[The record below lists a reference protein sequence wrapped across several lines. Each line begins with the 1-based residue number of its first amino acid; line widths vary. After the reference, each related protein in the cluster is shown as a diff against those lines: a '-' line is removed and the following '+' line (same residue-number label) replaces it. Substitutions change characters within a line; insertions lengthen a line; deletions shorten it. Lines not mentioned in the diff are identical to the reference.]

1 MAAAA
6 ATSVPATH
14 VLASS
19 FLSTDRPD
27 YRRAEREALSV
38 LKEFGLEEPPVD
50 PVRIAEQ
57 LGVPVRFVEF
67 TGETDR
73 NVSGFYDCETNQIW
87 VNKHEFPLRQ
97 TFTVAHEL
105 GHKIL
110 HEEWAKSDNYRV
122 LLRDPSKTD
131 WDPIEQEANVFAA
144 NLLMPRR
151 MLDQYYKL
159 PVEQI
164 SRLFAVSVPAVS
176 HRLAFLYGL

>member
-6 ATSVPATH
+6 TTPIPATN
-14 VLASS
+14 VFAPSIAIE
-19 FLSTDRPD
+19 RPD
-27 YRRAEREALSV
+27 YRRAEREALSL
-38 LKEFGLEEPPVD
+38 LKQAGLEEPPVD
-50 PVRIAEQ
+50 PVRIAES
-57 LGVPVRFVEF
+57 LGVPVRFVQF

-73 NVSGFYDCETNQIW
+73 NVSGFYDCETNEIW

-105 GHKIL
+105 GHKVL

-122 LLRDPSKTD
+122 LLRDPSKTE
-131 WDPIEQEANVFAA
+131 WDPMEQEANVFAA

-164 SRLFAVSVPAVS
+164 SRLFAVSVPAVN